1 MSWRACIRLDPLAR
15 AQLRRAFAIER
26 GDLSGLEEAGWE
38 APEVFVSKGRDGTT
52 DIWGVIFRPTNFDPD
67 HVYPVIEYIYAGPHD
82 SFVPKSFQAYNGMRE
97 IAELV
102 GITERATQRII
113 AELVEGG
120 YLVKER
126 DGRRN
131 RYTVNGDASLRHRV
145 EGDHTLGELLAAVAQ
160 SRRDRPADS

>member
-1 MSWRACIRLDPLAR
+1 MSGEGSPRAPCAFERRPSRFRTIAGLAPY
-15 AQLRRAFAIER
+15 
-26 GDLSGLEEAGWE
+26 SGLVAEWT
-38 APEVFVSKGRDGTT
+38 FL
-52 DIWGVIFRPTNFDPD
+52 TNHSHVLVCLAADPD
-67 HVYPVIEYIYAGPHD
+67 LR
-82 SFVPKSFQAYNGMRE
+82 MRE

>member
-1 MSWRACIRLDPLAR
+1 MFACCA
-15 AQLRRAFAIER
+15 
-26 GDLSGLEEAGWE
+26 
-38 APEVFVSKGRDGTT
+38 VH
-52 DIWGVIFRPTNFDPD
+52 FRPIRGCAPYSEHVAEWTFLTNHSHVLVCLAADP
-67 HVYPVIEYIYAGPHD
+67 ELR
-82 SFVPKSFQAYNGMRE
+82 MRE

-120 YLVKER
+120 YLLKER

-131 RYTVNGDASLRHRV
+131 RYTVNGSASLRHRV

-160 SRRDRPADS
+160 SRRASAAD